1 MRFKLFILLVL
12 LSVPLWLSSTTW
24 EIKQDGTGDFTT
36 IQEGIEASVD
46 SDTVLVYPGTYY
58 ENINYNG
65 KNITVASLEI
75 ITGDEQYISQTII
88 DGQRLSSCVSIVSE
102 ETDACL
108 RGLTITNGQ
117 GTGDYPL
124 FGGGIS
130 IWGESNLMVHCD
142 VINCIFTENYAYNSA
157 GMCIR
162 DAFVFLSGCS
172 IRENYALYDGGGLG
186 ILDDSQVTFDPINRC
201 NIYNNF
207 AAYMIEILISS
218 IYINELTVI
227 VDTFTVAYPTDYFIG
242 NTNGSINMEYNFDIL
257 ESYIEP
263 IDNDLYVSPNGDDNN
278 TGLSQDNP
286 LKTINLAVRN
296 IASNAE
302 NPRNVHLASGTY
314 SVGANQQLL
323 PFGCKAH
330 VNIIGED
337 IDTTIIDGEMGN
349 YSFFVAF
356 NGYKNSL
363 LKNIT
368 FQNGFSGVSLLSI
381 HYSDSIKFENINIQ
395 NGIITTIGAAINSST
410 AGGNVQLSNVTV
422 NNTETQNSG
431 CAGAWF
437 NGTTY
442 FIAKD
447 CTFSNNTIIGS
458 IALSAGLYAM
468 SSGDIIVENC
478 KFFNNT
484 TTSTTSQGWAS
495 AFMNVDYNDELGDT
509 YINNCLFYD
518 NVNIN
523 GKSTIYAKSLY
534 NSTVHFTNNTVV
546 NNESEYG
553 IEFQGNIEFSNNIL
567 RNDGEYEIVLFDKSG
582 QGIISV
588 INISNS
594 NIEGGLNAIYNQN
607 GVNIVNWLEGNID
620 EDPMFD
626 IMGTHPF
633 ILLEGSPCIDT
644 GTPDT
649 TGLFLPPWDL
659 LHNERIWDGDN
670 NGTAIIDMGCYEYGA
685 PPVVGIE
692 DPITEII
699 DKINLSNYPN
709 PFNPTTTISF
719 SIQNNSNVE
728 LSIYNIKGQKVKQL
742 FSDQLPSGQHSVVW
756 DGRDDNNLPVGSGIY
771 LYQLEVDN
779 QEIAT
784 KKCLL
789 LK

>member
-1 MRFKLFILLVL
+1 MNSKILLLFVL
-12 LSVPLWLSSTTW
+12 VFANSWLYSTTW
-24 EIKQDGTGDFTT
+24 HIKQDGTGNFTT
-36 IQEGIEASVD
+36 IQEGINASSD
-46 SDTVLVYPGTYY
+46 SDTVLVYPATYY

-65 KNITVASLEI
+65 KNITVASLEL
-75 ITGDEQYISQTII
+75 ITGNEAYIDSTII
-88 DGQRLSSCVSIVSE
+88 DGQRISSCVSIVSE
-102 ETDACL
+102 ETDTCL

-186 ILDDSQVTFDPINRC
+186 ILDDSQVTFDSDNRC

-227 VDTFTVAYPTDYFIG
+227 VDTFTVADPTDYFIG

-263 IDNDLYVSPNGDDNN
+263 IDNDLYVSPDGDDTNS
-278 TGLSQDNP
+278 GLMSDDP

-302 NPRNVHLASGTY
+302 NPRTVHLASGTY
-314 SVGANQQLL
+314 SVSANQQLL
-323 PFGCKAH
+323 PFGCKAL

-349 YSFFVAF
+349 YSFFLAL
-356 NGYKNSL
+356 NGYENSL

-410 AGGNVQLSNVTV
+410 AGGNIQLKNVIV
-422 NNTETQNSG
+422 NNTETQDGGN
-431 CAGAWF
+431 AGAWF
-437 NGTTY
+437 NGTT
-442 FIAKD
+442 FFKAVD
-447 CTFSNNTIIGS
+447 CTFSNNICVGS
-458 IALSAGLYAM
+458 SAFSAGLYAM

-478 KFFNNT
+478 KFFDNS
-484 TTSTTSQGWAS
+484 TTSTNWQGWAS
-495 AFMNVDYNDELGDT
+495 AFMNVDYNDELDDT

-523 GKSTIYAKSLY
+523 GKSTIYAKSL
-534 NSTVHFTNNTVV
+534 NNGMVHFTNNTLI
-546 NNESEYG
+546 NNESPFG
-553 IEFQGNIEFSNNIL
+553 IEFQGNIDFRNNIL
-567 RNDGEYEIVLFDKSG
+567 RNEGDYEIALFDKSG
-582 QGIISV
+582 QGIIS
-588 INISNS
+588 IIDITHS
-594 NIEGGLNAIYNQN
+594 NILGGQSAIYNQN
-607 GVNIVNWLEGNID
+607 NANIVNWGEGNID
-620 EDPMFD
+620 EYPLFD
-626 IMGTHPF
+626 SLGTYPF
-633 ILLEGSPCIDT
+633 VLLEGSPCIDT

-649 TGLFLPPWDL
+649 TGLYLPPWDL
-659 LHNERIWDGDN
+659 LHNHRVWDGD
-670 NGTAIIDMGCYEYGA
+670 GDGIAIIDMGCYEYGA
-685 PPVVGIE
+685 EPYVEVTQNQIPN
-692 DPITEII
+692 TQYQ
-699 DKINLSNYPN
+699 LYNYPN
-709 PFNPTTTISF
+709 PFNPETKIVF
-719 SIQNNSNVE
+719 NLPEEGNVKLE
-728 LSIYNIKGQKVKQL
+728 IYNIKGQKVKTL
-742 FSDQLPSGQHSVVW
+742 LDCYMSPGRSEMIWNS
-756 DGRDDNNLPVGSGIY
+756 RDDNQKRVASGVY
-771 LYQLEVDN
+771 LYQLQTPSKSYVR
-779 QEIAT
+779 
-784 KKCLL
+784 KCML